1 MNLIESFRIA
11 LTSLAINRLRAI
23 LTTLGILIGVGAV
36 VGLTSLGRG
45 VENYVSGQFESLG
58 ANTLTVSSTRPSS
71 GTRPEIQP
79 LTDKEASAIARLPGV
94 RRVATQYNVS
104 GTLLA
109 GTESVTISL
118 NGVTAN
124 YVDVNEW
131 YPRHDGGRF
140 INQQDIND
148 AARVVV
154 LGENTVEDLYGDP
167 NFNPINLSLQIN
179 GRIFT
184 VIGVMENRSGGA
196 GTDQNAAA
204 FVPISTAQSRLDNA
218 RVRGGAHKVSQMQ
231 VQVESQDAIETA
243 MQTIEAYL
251 TGAHGIIYAGDED
264 FSVSN
269 QGDLLSS
276 ITQVTGI
283 LTLFLAGVSS
293 ISLLVGGIGIMN
305 IMLVSVTERTRE
317 IGLRKAV
324 GARGLDILSQ
334 FLIES
339 ILLSLVGGVLG
350 IGLGWLISL
359 IGGALVSDLDL
370 SLTLDS
376 VLLATGISSFV
387 GIFFGLYPAN
397 RAARMR
403 PIEALRFE

>member
-11 LTSLAINRLRAI
+11 INSLMINRLRAI

-71 GTRPEIQP
+71 GTRTEIQP
-79 LTDKEASAIARLPGV
+79 LTDKEAAAIARLPGV
-94 RRVATQYNVS
+94 ERVSTQYNVS
-104 GTLLA
+104 GTLTA
-109 GTESVTISL
+109 GTESVTLSL

-131 YPRHDGGRF
+131 HPRKDGGRF
-140 INQQDIND
+140 INQQDIID

-154 LGENTVEDLYGDP
+154 LGESTVEDLYGSPD
-167 NFNPINLSLQIN
+167 FNPINLSLQIN

-184 VIGVMENRSGGA
+184 IIGVMENRSGGT

-218 RVRGGAHKVSQMQ
+218 RVRGGAYKVSQMQ
-231 VQVESQDAIETA
+231 VQVESQDAIETT
-243 MQTIEAYL
+243 MQAVELYL
-251 TGAHGIIYAGDED
+251 TGAHGIVYAGDED

-269 QGDLLSS
+269 QANLLSS

-283 LTLFLAGVSS
+283 LTLFLAGVSG

-324 GARGLDILSQ
+324 GARGMDILSQ

-339 ILLSLVGGVLG
+339 VLLSLIGGLLG

-359 IGGALVSDLDL
+359 IGGVLVSDLDL

-387 GIFFGLYPAN
+387 GVFFGLYPAN

>member
-11 LTSLAINRLRAI
+11 INSLLINRLRAI

-45 VENYVSGQFESLG
+45 VENYVSGQFTSLG

-71 GTRPEIQP
+71 GTRTQIQP
-79 LTDKEASAIARLPGV
+79 LTDKEAAAIARLPGV
-94 RRVATQYNVS
+94 RQVATQYNVS

-109 GTESVTISL
+109 GSKTAGIML

-124 YVDVNEW
+124 YADVNNW
-131 YPRHDGGRF
+131 YPRRDGGRF
-140 INQQDIND
+140 ISQQDIND

-154 LGENTVEDLYGDP
+154 LGESTVEDLYGDR

-184 VIGVMENRSGGA
+184 IIGVMENRSGGI
-196 GTDQNAAA
+196 GGDQNAAA

-218 RVRGGAHKVSQMQ
+218 RVRGGAYKVSQMQ
-231 VQVESQDAIETA
+231 VQAESQDAVETTTRAIEV
-243 MQTIEAYL
+243 YL
-251 TGAHGIIYAGDED
+251 ADAHGIIYSGDED
-264 FSVSN
+264 FSISN
-269 QGDLLSS
+269 QANLLSS

-283 LTLFLAGVSS
+283 LTLFLAGVSG

-339 ILLSLVGGVLG
+339 ILLSLIGGLLG

-359 IGGALVSDLDL
+359 IGSALVPDLDL

-387 GIFFGLYPAN
+387 GVFFGLYPAN

>member
-11 LTSLAINRLRAI
+11 LNSLAINRLRAI

-71 GTRPEIQP
+71 GTRTEVQP
-79 LTDKEASAIARLPGV
+79 LTDKEAAAIARLPGV
-94 RRVATQYNVS
+94 QGVATQYNVS
-104 GTLLA
+104 GTLIA
-109 GTESVTISL
+109 GTESVSLSL

-124 YVDVNEW
+124 YMDVNEW
-131 YPRHDGGRF
+131 YPRKDGGRF

-154 LGENTVEDLYGDP
+154 LGESTVEDLYGDP
-167 NFNPINLSLQIN
+167 NFNPINLSIQIN

-184 VIGVMENRSGGA
+184 VIGVMENRSGGVGA
-196 GTDQNAAA
+196 DQNEAA

-218 RVRGGAHKVSQMQ
+218 RVRGGAYKVSQMQ
-231 VQVESQDAIETA
+231 VQVESQDAIETT
-243 MQTIEAYL
+243 MQAVEMYL
-251 TGAHGIIYAGDED
+251 AGAHGIIYAGDED

-269 QGDLLSS
+269 QADLLSS

-283 LTLFLAGVSS
+283 LTLFLAGVSG

-324 GARGLDILSQ
+324 GARGMDILSQ

-339 ILLSLVGGVLG
+339 ILLSLIGGVLG
-350 IGLGWLISL
+350 ILLGWLISL
-359 IGGALVSDLDL
+359 IGGLLVSDLDL

-376 VLLATGISSFV
+376 VMLATGISSFV
-387 GIFFGLYPAN
+387 GVFFGLYPAN